1 MDGAFDMVN
10 NEGAIEHLVNPMNG
24 LHVAHDLVKVGGV
37 VHHSVSMHG
46 HRKHG
51 LFNATPKL
59 WSELMLAN
67 RYQPLQAVIDFQEDD
82 TSFGYTGFTVRDSA
96 GRPSTTARA
105 SNAWITLGG
114 RYHL

>member
-1 MDGAFDMVN
+1 M
-10 NEGAIEHLVNPMNG
+10 L
-24 LHVAHDLVKVGGV
+24 
-37 VHHSVSMHG
+37 G

-114 RYHL
+114 AITSRSLVRTPSV